1 MMFWDYIRKSETN
14 PAGYVWGG
22 TFNMDKK
29 TIQLREAPDSVIHQ
43 GHVFEDLEAAYQ
55 QPPYGSGVCM
65 GAGQAS
71 GYNYSA
77 KSVQ

>member
-1 MMFWDYIRKSETN
+1 
-14 PAGYVWGG
+14 
-22 TFNMDKK
+22 MDKK
-29 TIQLREAPDSVIHQ
+29 TIQLREALDSVIHQ

-65 GAGQAS
+65 GAGQAL